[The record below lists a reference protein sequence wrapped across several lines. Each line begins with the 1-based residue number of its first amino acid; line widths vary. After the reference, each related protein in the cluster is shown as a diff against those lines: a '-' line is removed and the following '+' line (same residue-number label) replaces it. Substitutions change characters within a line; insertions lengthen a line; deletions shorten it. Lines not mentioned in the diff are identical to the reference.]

1 MSKNIGWEW
10 KKKTDGKATDHEK
23 KKTPIANKEKD
34 QNKMLP
40 GKTKL
45 KKQKND
51 GEEMD
56 SNDNELLKKTMSCG
70 PWNNKRKGNAWQQR
84 WSSGDQ
90 RNMQEKGCG

>member
-1 MSKNIGWEW
+1 
-10 KKKTDGKATDHEK
+10 
-23 KKTPIANKEKD
+23 
-34 QNKMLP
+34 MLP

-70 PWNNKRKGNAWQQR
+70 P
-84 WSSGDQ
+84 
-90 RNMQEKGCG
+90 